1 MIADID
7 ARIRRHVAGIR
18 QTFRGVLTLVKTAGA
33 VQLVQVDG
41 LAGEQLQDAELF
53 QHYGLTSNPPPGTMA
68 VVVPVGGKTSHG
80 IVIATEHGSYR
91 LKNLASG
98 EVAIYTD
105 EGDSIV
111 LKRGRLIE
119 VTTQTLRVNA
129 PTLIEFNTQKVQV
142 NSPLVSTTGQ
152 IQAALDITDKY
163 GAGGKSMAN
172 MRTVYNSHT
181 HHENDVHG
189 DTNAPTQQV

>member
-7 ARIRRHVAGIR
+7 DRIRRHVAGIR
-18 QTFRGVLTLVKTAGA
+18 QTFRGVLTLVKAAGA

-172 MRTVYNSHT
+172 MRAVYNSHT